1 MSKKRSALQMGAIL
15 IGLSPPLYAEPQ
27 AGGLWLTQRSL
38 LLEDSRIPR
47 DAALDRLQQ
56 IRFAFRERPAA
67 DGQLQAWTRAYGG
80 YGTWQG
86 DAYSSRL
93 QRHSA
98 GVLFGIDRP
107 LQGMWVAGV
116 LGGFGRSEL
125 QVDGSSGDSDVDSY
139 HLSAYAATR
148 YYQLGFKFGVGYS
161 WHDLHAQRKEP
172 GEVLKADGRAATTQV
187 FGEASYPQDFRDFT
201 IEPFAGLA
209 YVHLDAQGM
218 RERGG
223 AHAVHLGRDEQDGAY
238 LTLGWRAATT
248 WQLQQRRLIGR
259 GSLAL
264 RHGFIEPRLQSDV
277 QRADGSVLDISGRTF
292 ERDNLRLDLSLDY
305 ELVPEVYVG
314 VLYASQFAEDARD
327 QSLGARMSL
336 KF

>member
-1 MSKKRSALQMGAIL
+1 MSRMHQALQAGAVL
-15 IGLSPPLYAEPQ
+15 IVLSPPLYAEQQ
-27 AGGLWLTQRSL
+27 AGGLWLTQRGV

-67 DGQLQAWTRAYGG
+67 DGQLQAWSRAYGG

-86 DAYSSRL
+86 DAYSPRL

-98 GVLFGIDRP
+98 GVLFGVDRP

-116 LGGFGRSEL
+116 LGGVSRSEL
-125 QVDGSSGDSDVDSY
+125 RAGSSTGDSDIDSY

-161 WHDLHAQRKEP
+161 WHDLHATRQEL
-172 GEVLKADGRAATTQV
+172 GESLKADSRAATTQV

-209 YVHLDAQGM
+209 YVHLDAQDM

-223 AHAVHLGRDEQDGAY
+223 EHALRLGHDEQDGAY
-238 LTLGWRAATT
+238 LALGWRAATT

-264 RHGFIEPRLQSDV
+264 RHGFIESRLQSDV
-277 QRADGSVLDISGRTF
+277 QRADGSVLDVSGRAF
-292 ERDNLRLDLSLDY
+292 ERDNLRVDLSLDY
-305 ELVPEVYVG
+305 ELMSDVYLG